1 MRRRFETGQRFI
13 RFGFTLLL
21 GLSLAWVA
29 EAQVENDDPELVRL
43 RARIAE
49 SRLRV
54 VGHERE
60 ERDLVQLLE
69 DVDRGLDEM
78 DSQVEVST
86 RELEAAQER
95 VRGVD
100 GQLETLESRMQD
112 TRRLMAQRAVAL
124 YKAGAEGPLRLLF
137 ASQDL
142 REMFSKLWNL
152 ERILKTDANLLS
164 HFRSQWAELEDLRG
178 QAIQAQ
184 SAVVSTRNR
193 LASRRVALE
202 TEKSERRVLLDDVR
216 TNRTRERA
224 LLQGLE
230 RAALALKE
238 TLSGLGKDEAGSGSG
253 LAETRSFASRKGE
266 LRRPVRGRV
275 RRPYGRVVDAEYRTQ
290 TFRKG
295 VEFSASLGEQ
305 VRAVAPGRVR
315 FAGWFRGY
323 GKIVILDHGSG
334 YFTVSGQLS
343 QIRVQVGHQ
352 LKSGQVLGT
361 VGETGSLE
369 GPGLYFEVRRGGAP
383 LDPAEWLAKG

>member
-1 MRRRFETGQRFI
+1 MELRRETKGRFL
-13 RFGFTLLL
+13 RFGFSVILVL
-21 GLSLAWVA
+21 GLAVSAR
-29 EAQVENDDPELVRL
+29 AQVENEDPELARL
-43 RARIAE
+43 RSQIAE

-54 VGHERE
+54 VEHERE
-60 ERDLVQLLE
+60 ARDLVQLLE

-78 DSQVEVST
+78 DSQVENSA
-86 RELEAAQER
+86 RDLEAAQER
-95 VRGVD
+95 VRGVE
-100 GQLETLESRMQD
+100 GQLATLESRMEETQ
-112 TRRLMAQRAVAL
+112 RLMARRAVAL

-137 ASQDL
+137 ASEDL

-152 ERILKTDANLLS
+152 ERILKTDSDLLAR
-164 HFRSQWAELEDLRG
+164 FRSQWRELEDLRG
-178 QAIQAQ
+178 QAIGAER
-184 SAVVSTRNR
+184 AVVSTRTR
-193 LASRRVALE
+193 LESRRVALE
-202 TEKSERRVLLDDVR
+202 AEKAERRVLLEEVR

-238 TLSGLGKDEAGSGSG
+238 TLSGLDGDEAQAGSGAANS
-253 LAETRSFASRKGE
+253 RSFISRKGE
-266 LRRPVRGRV
+266 LRRPVRGRI
-275 RRPYGRVVDAEYRTQ
+275 RRAYGRVVDAEYRTQ

-295 VEFSASLGEQ
+295 VEFSASMGEQ

-369 GPGLYFEVRRGGAP
+369 GPGLYFEVRRGGVP